1 MSLTYNAATGLWEGN
16 LELRAERAGG
26 GDGRKYSIICKAMD
40 DSGNFTTATVCV
52 TVAHSQKGG
61 KK

>member
-1 MSLTYNAATGLWEGN
+1 MTYNANTGRWENN
-16 LELRAERAGG
+16 LFLRAERDGG
-26 GDGRKYSIICKAMD
+26 KDGRKYSIICQAFD

-52 TVAHSQKGG
+52 TVSHSQKGG